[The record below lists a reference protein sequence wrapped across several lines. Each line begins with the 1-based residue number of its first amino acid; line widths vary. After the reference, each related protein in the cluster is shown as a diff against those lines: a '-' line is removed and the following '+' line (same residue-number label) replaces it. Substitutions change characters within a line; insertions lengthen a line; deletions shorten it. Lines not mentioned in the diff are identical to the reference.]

1 MLLFFKVDSP
11 FVGRYAAL
19 LPWADHVNCCRAGNR
34 HEPMQPEHPPIGE
47 LNRGLAANEAV
58 IDVAEPSK
66 TQKLSRALFC
76 GESFSISL
84 TPQDR
89 APSLIATFQ
98 ICAWLTGPTS
108 SRDYVLTGLISA
120 SAEATS
126 GTFSRQL

>member
-1 MLLFFKVDSP
+1 
-11 FVGRYAAL
+11 
-19 LPWADHVNCCRAGNR
+19 
-34 HEPMQPEHPPIGE
+34 MQPEHPPIGE